1 LFILDK
7 KTSLV
12 KISHGIPVIV
22 ELTSSYLAISSS
34 TGAIVRAGAGVA
46 AGVGAGGGAGVVI
59 GTILGGSC
67 DKATGF
73 DGEPGLGGR
82 EGCRGELIN
91 PVEGRKVDGVGSGRG
106 AELSTLM
113 TELTSGVTTM
123 VGGGGRGFA
132 AAALALASAEIL
144 SSLFCRSAI
153 LPSSNLIFFT
163 KSLTSP
169 GLGIQDKCKI
179 SSVQSS
185 KSLTGMGFASL

>member
-1 LFILDK
+1 M
-7 KTSLV
+7 
-12 KISHGIPVIV
+12 

-34 TGAIVRAGAGVA
+34 TAVIVRAGAGVA
-46 AGVGAGGGAGVVI
+46 AGTGAGGGGAGVVI
-59 GTILGGSC
+59 GAILGGSC
-67 DKATGF
+67 DKDTGF

-82 EGCRGELIN
+82 EGCRGELIS
-91 PVEGRKVDGVGSGRG
+91 PVGGRGAVKVDGVGSGRDTG
-106 AELSTLM
+106 LSTLV

-153 LPSSNLIFFT
+153 FPSSSLIFFT

-169 GLGIQDKCKI
+169 GLGIQDLCKI